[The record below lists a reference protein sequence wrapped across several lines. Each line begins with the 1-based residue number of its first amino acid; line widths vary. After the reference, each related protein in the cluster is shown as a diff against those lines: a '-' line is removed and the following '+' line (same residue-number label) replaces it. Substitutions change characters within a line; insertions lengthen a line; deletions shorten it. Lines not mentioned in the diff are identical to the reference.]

1 MKKLNLLSASL
12 LALVLTFNAN
22 AQTSDSDNISA
33 TATVVG
39 AISVTP
45 VDALDFGS
53 ILSSETP
60 AIAATDANSGSA
72 TITAEDGQVVNVT
85 VTFPTTLTGSSGSL
99 TLGTF
104 DVNVDNDGAVR
115 AGSADLTGEAITGTN
130 SEIYD
135 GTYTASGTTATIFV
149 GAAITTNSGVAGVDY
164 SGNVSVAVDYN

>member
-1 MKKLNLLSASL
+1 MKKLNLLPALL
-12 LALVLTFNAN
+12 LALALTFNAN

-53 ILSSETP
+53 ILTTDTP
-60 AIAATDANSGSA
+60 VIAATDANSGSA
-72 TITAEDGQVVNVT
+72 TITAEDGQLVNVT

-99 TLGTF
+99 TIGTF
-104 DVNVDNDGAVR
+104 DVNVDNDGSTR
-115 AGSADLTGEAITGTN
+115 AGSVALT
-130 SEIYD
+130 SEVISGASSEVYD

-164 SGNVSVAVDYN
+164 SGNIAVAVDYN